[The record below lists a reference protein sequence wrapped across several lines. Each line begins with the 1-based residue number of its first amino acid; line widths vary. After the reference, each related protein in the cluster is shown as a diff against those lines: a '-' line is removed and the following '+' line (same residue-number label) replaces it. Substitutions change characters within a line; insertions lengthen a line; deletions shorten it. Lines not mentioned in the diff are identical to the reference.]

1 MANERRGIMKMNW
14 YSVFCVAVLL
24 ALPSGVFAQTPEH
37 TGQAEQKPA
46 GNQGQSTQSMPGM
59 NMPEQQ
65 QQSMPPQQEHQ
76 SMPGMNVP
84 QQQQQQMP
92 GIEMTK
98 PQQQQNLPVLTLE
111 QLEQMALANN
121 PTLAQAS
128 AEIQAAAGR
137 TRQAGFYPNPTVGY
151 QGEEIRGGSFR
162 GGEQGFFVQ
171 QDIVLGGKLGLSRKV
186 FQQEQKQAEA
196 EKEEQRLR
204 VLNGVRIFFVQAL
217 AAQQK
222 LELRRKLNQIT
233 QDALLTSDQ
242 LFNVGQSDQP
252 DVLQAQV
259 EADQSELAVIAAEQN
274 QQRVWRALAANV
286 GNPALPMSKLAGKLE
301 EIPDVNPDQWLQT
314 ILQDSPAVKIA
325 QLGIDRAQAVLA
337 RARREPI
344 PDLQLRGG
352 LQQNR
357 ELLETTGRPVGLQG
371 FADVGIRIPIFNRN
385 QGNIEAARADVE
397 RSKQETRRIELLLR
411 ERTASLFQNYVTS
424 KAMVERYRNKMI
436 PHAEKAYQLY
446 LQKYNNMTAAYPQVL
461 ISQRTLFQLQTDY
474 VAALENLWTNSV
486 AIKGFLLSDG
496 LEAPSRTGEMDRSIR
511 EINVP
516 SGSATMM
523 ER

>member
-1 MANERRGIMKMNW
+1 MGNEQRAIVMKMNRCW
-14 YSVFCVAVLL
+14 LL
-24 ALPSGVFAQTPEH
+24 CALMALTLPSGVLAQTHEH
-37 TGQAEQKPA
+37 SAPPA
-46 GNQGQSTQSMPGM
+46 QQPKSQGQISQSMPGM
-59 NMPEQQ
+59 NMPEQK
-65 QQSMPPQQEHQ
+65 PQQP
-76 SMPGMNVP
+76 MPGMNLP
-84 QQQQQQMP
+84 QKTTPQTEPVQP
-92 GIEMTK
+92 GT
-98 PQQQQNLPVLTLE
+98 QQNLPVLTLE

-128 AEIQAAAGR
+128 AEIRAAAGR
-137 TRQAGFYPNPTVGY
+137 TRQAGLYPNPTVGY

-171 QDIVLGGKLGLSRKV
+171 QDIVLGGKIGLSRKV

-196 EKEEQRLR
+196 EKEEQQLR
-204 VLNGVRIFFVQAL
+204 VLNGVRVFYVQAL
-217 AAQQK
+217 AAQQT
-222 LELRRKLNQIT
+222 LELRHKLNQLT
-233 QDALLTSDQ
+233 QDALETSNQ

-259 EADQSELAVIAAEQN
+259 EAEQAELAVIAAEQN

-286 GNPALPMSKLAGKLE
+286 GNPSLLLSKLEGNLE
-301 EIPDVNPDQWLQT
+301 DIPDVNPEQWLQT
-314 ILQDSPAVKIA
+314 ILKDSPAVKIA
-325 QLGIDRAQAVLA
+325 RLGVDRAEAALL
-337 RARREPI
+337 RTKREPI

-357 ELLETTGRPVGLQG
+357 ELNEITGRPVGTQG
-371 FADVGIRIPIFNRN
+371 FAEVGIRIPIFNRN
-385 QGNIEAARADVE
+385 QGNIEAAKADFE

-424 KAMVERYRNKMI
+424 RAVIEIYRTKMI
-436 PHAEKAYQLY
+436 PQAEKAYRLY
-446 LQKYNNMTAAYPQVL
+446 LQKYNSMTAAYPQVL
-461 ISQRTLFQLQTDY
+461 VSQRTLFQLQTDY

-486 AIKGFLLSDG
+486 AIKGFMLSDG
-496 LEAPSRTGEMDRSIR
+496 LEAPSRAGEMDRSIR

-516 SGSATMM
+516 SSSATMR

>member
-1 MANERRGIMKMNW
+1 MANERRAIVKSW
-14 YSVFCVAVLL
+14 HLVSCATLVLVL
-24 ALPSGVFAQTPEH
+24 SGGVFAQTP
-37 TGQAEQKPA
+37 QQQMPDMNMPKQEQKP
-46 GNQGQSTQSMPGM
+46 MPGM
-59 NMPEQQ
+59 
-65 QQSMPPQQEHQ
+65 SMPPQPQKP
-76 SMPGMNVP
+76 MPRTG
-84 QQQQQQMP
+84 
-92 GIEMTK
+92 MTK
-98 PQQQQNLPVLTLE
+98 RDAQQNLPVLTLE
-111 QLEQMALANN
+111 QLEQMAMAHN

-128 AEIQAAAGR
+128 AEVRAAAGR

-196 EKEEQRLR
+196 EKDEQSLR
-204 VLNGVRIFFVQAL
+204 VLNGVRIFYVQAL
-217 AAQQK
+217 AAQQT
-222 LELRRKLNQIT
+222 LELRRKLNQIS
-233 QDALLTSDQ
+233 QDALATSNQ
-242 LFNVGQSDQP
+242 LFNVGQADQP

-259 EADQSELAVIAAEQN
+259 EADQSELAVIAAEQT

-286 GNPALPMSKLAGKLE
+286 GNPSLPLSRLE
-301 EIPDVNPDQWLQT
+301 GNLEDIPDVDPDQWLQT
-314 ILQDSPAVKIA
+314 ILKDSPAVKIA
-325 QLGIDRAQAVLA
+325 QLGVNRAEASIS

-357 ELLETTGRPVGLQG
+357 ELNETTGRPVGTQG
-371 FADVGIRIPIFNRN
+371 FAEIGVRIPIFNRN
-385 QGNIEAARADVE
+385 QGNIEAAKADLE

-411 ERTASLFQNYVTS
+411 ERTASLFQNYITS
-424 KAMVERYRNKMI
+424 RTVAERYRTKMI
-436 PHAEKAYQLY
+436 PQAEKAYQLY

-461 ISQRTLFQLQTDY
+461 VSQRTLFQLQTDY
-474 VAALENLWTNSV
+474 IAALENVWTNSV
-486 AIKGFLLSDG
+486 AIKGFMLTDG
-496 LEAPSRTGEMDRSIR
+496 LEAPARAGEMDRSIR

-516 SGSATMM
+516 AGSATMR